1 MDFKETL
8 LHAILEADLNP
19 NLAVVQMVINAGV
32 GVNALDIDGVSPLWW
47 SVTNGHEGALN
58 FVSLMERTCTYRPIS
73 EQLYTRRSHINE
85 RSWWN
90 APWSLGVIYLCG
102 TAKQTRLH

>member
-32 GVNALDIDGVSPLWW
+32 GVNAW
-47 SVTNGHEGALN
+47 T
-58 FVSLMERTCTYRPIS
+58 LM
-73 EQLYTRRSHINE
+73 
-85 RSWWN
+85 
-90 APWSLGVIYLCG
+90 GF
-102 TAKQTRLH
+102 RLSGGLLPMIMKVP